1 MRVKDVLHASFC
13 SKNGQIN
20 KNQTFNPQL
29 SFWQVLNK
37 YCVFWLFYIDLLLQC
52 CLWWHHCDYAWVASC
67 TFGQLC
73 GLLSSFVESL
83 SMRKHLYNS
92 SALYFLKHSELRHNA
107 AAHMKMLFLEY
118 FFLSETESFHKYK
131 KRTKNNLIEVWR
143 KQLSILSC
151 CFFLPTA
158 NSH

>member
-37 YCVFWLFYIDLLLQC
+37 NCVFWLFYIDLLLQC

-118 FFLSETESFHKYK
+118 FFLSETESFQDYK
-131 KRTKNNLIEVWR
+131 KKNQEQSYWSVKKAVVNIE
-143 KQLSILSC
+143 LPFL
-151 CFFLPTA
+151 LPTA